1 MTNGRDHR
9 IDFFRGLAL
18 IFIFWDHVP
27 DNPFAQLT
35 LRNFGFSDA
44 AEVFVFLAGYAAV
57 LAYGRVVERDGFVV
71 ACLRILRRTWVLYVA
86 HIFLLTLLMGIVF
99 VANNHVETR
108 DMVREMGLEYFV
120 GNPQQAL
127 ADELLLRFKPN
138 LTDPLPLYI
147 LLMGALPLILPIMLR
162 NVAVAVG
169 LSIAMYMMVPLF
181 GWNLRAYEGGGYW
194 YFNPVAW
201 QLIFVLGGAF
211 AMYTQRPSSLRP
223 TVLPVWQQPLFL
235 LAAVYLLM
243 AGTLTFLWK
252 FPDVHDALLPEAF
265 TDLIYPISKTDLSPL
280 RLLHFVALVYVVA
293 KSLPASMT
301 WLDNWPAR
309 QTCRMGRYSLEIFC
323 LGVLLAPLADG
334 VNALAGDVWQMR
346 VITALLGL
354 GLMLLLSNWLE
365 LNKRLGSPKVATVV
379 RV

>member
-27 DNPFAQLT
+27 ENPFAQLT

-57 LAYGRVVERDGFVV
+57 LAYGKVAQRDGYLV
-71 ACLRILRRTWVLYVA
+71 ACIRILRRTWVLYVA

-99 VANNHVETR
+99 VANNHVDTR

-162 NVAVAVG
+162 NAAVAVA
-169 LSIAMYMMVPLF
+169 LSIALYMMVPLF

-211 AMYTQRPSSLRP
+211 AMYTQRP
-223 TVLPVWQQPLFL
+223 TVPAACPRPVWQQPLFL
-235 LAAVYLLM
+235 IAAVYMLI
-243 AGTLTFLWK
+243 AGTITFLWK
-252 FPDVHDALLPEAF
+252 FPAIHDALLPTFF

-293 KSLPASMT
+293 KLLPSSQA
-301 WLDNWPAR
+301 WLNNWPAQ

-334 VNALAGDVWQMR
+334 VNALAGDAWQMR
-346 VITALLGL
+346 VITAWVGL

-365 LNKRLGSPKVATVV
+365 LNKRLGTPKAARVAPV
-379 RV
+379 

>member
-162 NVAVAVG
+162 SVAVAVG

-211 AMYTQRPSSLRP
+211 AMYTQRPSSPRTNVRP
-223 TVLPVWQQPLFL
+223 VGQQPLFL
-235 LAAVYLLM
+235 MAAAYLLM
-243 AGTLTFLWK
+243 AGTITFLWK
-252 FPDVHDALLPEAF
+252 FPDVHDALLPKAF

-301 WLDNWPAR
+301 WLDNWPAQ

-334 VNALAGDVWQMR
+334 VNALAGDAWQMR